1 MFREVAVSLVLE
13 LSSSRAEKTLF
24 KEDWSWRGVRVLG
37 IP

>member
-13 LSSSRAEKTLF
+13 LSSSKAEKTLF
-24 KEDWSWRGVRVLG
+24 REDCSCRGVRVLG